1 MRRSLAA
8 ILIALV
14 AAALAVAILRKS
26 SAGAAT
32 PPPDHGVVSIE
43 VGGWQRRSLV
53 YVPPGYDGKTPVALV
68 LMLHGMGG
76 EAAIAAKD
84 TGWSAKAKRE
94 TFIVAYPEAT
104 RPDAE
109 KTPSL
114 SRNPPAW
121 NDGSG
126 RFHAGERN
134 IDDVAF
140 IRALIDRVSAGHRID
155 PRRVFVA
162 GFSNGASMAFRI
174 AAELPHRI
182 AAIAPVAGSCWTE
195 NLPPM
200 GGVSVCCITGTA
212 DPLNPLEGGYP
223 RLAIGGADQGGR
235 PKPPV
240 RVTIEKWRRALACP
254 EAPAQEESANGVHV
268 RRHGPGRD
276 GAAIEFITV
285 EGLGHVWPGGNA
297 PAPALLVGRTND
309 RLNATDTAWEFF
321 RSHPASPDKR

>member
-1 MRRSLAA
+1 MRRSLTA

-14 AAALAVAILRKS
+14 AATLALAIIRKS
-26 SAGAAT
+26 SAGTAA
-32 PPPDHGVVSIE
+32 PPPDHGVVSLE
-43 VGGWQRRSLV
+43 VGGLRRRSLI
-53 YVPPGYDGKTPVALV
+53 YVPPGYDGTTPVALV

-76 EAAIAAKD
+76 DAATAAMD

-94 TFIVAYPEAT
+94 GFIVAYPEAT

-109 KTPSL
+109 KSPSL

-126 RFHAGERN
+126 RFHAGERG

-140 IRALIDRVSAGHRID
+140 IRGLIERISTDHRID
-155 PRRVFVA
+155 ARRVFVA

-182 AAIAPVAGSCWTE
+182 AAIAPVAGSCWME
-195 NLPPM
+195 NLQPTS
-200 GGVSVCCITGTA
+200 GVSVCYITGTA
-212 DPLNPLEGGYP
+212 DPLNPMDGGYP

-240 RVTIEKWRRALACP
+240 RATIEKWRRTLGCP
-254 EAPAQEESANGVHV
+254 EAPAHEERKNGVHLC
-268 RRHGPGRD
+268 RHGPGRD
-276 GAAIEFITV
+276 GATIEFITV
-285 EGLGHVWPGGNA
+285 EGLGHLWPGGSK
-297 PAPALLVGRTND
+297 PAQALLVGPANKH
-309 RLNATDTAWEFF
+309 LNATDAVWEFF
-321 RSHPASPDKR
+321 RSHPASPDRS